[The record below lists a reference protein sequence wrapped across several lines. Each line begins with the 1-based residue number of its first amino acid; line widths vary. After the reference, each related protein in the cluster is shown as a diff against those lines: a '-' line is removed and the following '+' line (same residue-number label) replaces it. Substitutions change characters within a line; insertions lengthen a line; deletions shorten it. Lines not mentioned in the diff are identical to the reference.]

1 VINEESNDMEI
12 WRNSIQ
18 QDVNYLKSS
27 HSKVKDDVA
36 ELKVNDKMQ
45 DQKIGNLELM
55 LNEIKDDTNWI
66 RRKVTGA
73 LITTIVTAV
82 VGGIIGI
89 AIYNIF

>member
-1 VINEESNDMEI
+1 MDI
-12 WRNSIQ
+12 WRNGIQ

-27 HSKVKDDVA
+27 HSKLKDDVA
-36 ELKVNDKMQ
+36 DLKVNDKIQ
-45 DQKIGNLELM
+45 DQKIGSLEQTLG
-55 LNEIKDDTNWI
+55 EIKEDTSWI

>member
-1 VINEESNDMEI
+1 MEDNDMDI
-12 WRNSIQ
+12 WRNGIQ
-18 QDVNYLKSS
+18 RDVSYLKSTT
-27 HSKVKDDVA
+27 SKLKDDVA
-36 ELKVNDKMQ
+36 NLKVNDKIQ
-45 DQKIGNLELM
+45 DQKIGSLERTLD
-55 LNEIKDDTNWI
+55 EIKEDTSWI

>member
-1 VINEESNDMEI
+1 MEI